1 MSTVYLGGK
10 FVPKSEAMVSVE
22 DRGFLLADG
31 VYEVVPFYEGVPFYL
46 DRHLARLRYSLDA
59 VRIDL
64 DTSDVADVIRRL
76 IVENGLDREDRS
88 LVYLQVT
95 RGAAPRT
102 HWFPNPPVEPTVYGL
117 AKAWKR
123 PADDVWSR
131 GFTAVT
137 VPDRRWARVD
147 IKTTNLLPNVLA
159 FQDALDAGV
168 DDAILVRD
176 GVAIEGAHQ
185 NFWAV
190 IDATVVTHP
199 ATNLI
204 LAGITRGVVLE
215 LAREA
220 GMAVVERPIQ
230 LEEVRTAEELFF
242 TGATGEVRP
251 CVRVD
256 GKAIGSGA
264 VGPITRE
271 LSNALL
277 SLVERTKRGAEQG
290 TRQKPKEKAAAIA
303 R

>member
-1 MSTVYLGGK
+1 MSTVYLGGRY
-10 FVPKSEAMVSVE
+10 VPKSDAMVSVD

-46 DRHLARLRYSLDA
+46 DRHLARLRHSLDA
-59 VRIDL
+59 VRIDF
-64 DTSDVADVIRRL
+64 DTSDVGDVVRRL
-76 IVENGLDREDRS
+76 VVENGLEREDRS

-131 GFTAVT
+131 GFTAIT

-159 FQDALDAGV
+159 FQEALDAGV

-190 IDATVVTHP
+190 IDGAVVTHP

-215 LAREA
+215 LARGA
-220 GMAVVERPIQ
+220 GMRVEERAIQ
-230 LEEVRTAEELFF
+230 LEEIGAAEELFF

-256 GKAIGSGA
+256 GGAIGSGR
-264 VGPITRE
+264 VGPVTRE
-271 LSNALL
+271 LSEALL
-277 SLVERTKRGAEQG
+277 ELIERVKESATAE
-290 TRQKPKEKAAAIA
+290 AAAIA

>member
-1 MSTVYLGGK
+1 MSTVYLNGR
-10 FVPKSEAMVSVE
+10 FVPKAEATVSVE

-31 VYEVVPFYEGVPFYL
+31 VYEVVPFYEGVPFFL

-59 VRIDL
+59 IRIDF
-64 DTSDVADVIRRL
+64 DTSQVGDLVRRL
-76 IVENGLDREDRS
+76 VAENALEREDRS
-88 LVYLQVT
+88 IVYLQVT

-102 HWFPNPPVEPTVYGL
+102 HWFPEPAVEPTVYGH
-117 AKAWKR
+117 AKAWTR
-123 PADDVWSR
+123 PADAVWSR
-131 GFTAVT
+131 GFTAIT

-159 FQDALDAGV
+159 FQTARESGV

-190 IDATVVTHP
+190 VGGTVVTHP

-215 LAREA
+215 LARAA
-220 GMAVVERPIQ
+220 GMDVQERAIQ
-230 LEEVRTAEELFF
+230 LEELAVAEESFF

-251 CVRVD
+251 CVQVD
-256 GKAIGSGA
+256 GKAIGDGR
-264 VGPITRE
+264 VGPITRA
-271 LSNALL
+271 LSTAFLA
-277 SLVERTKRGAEQG
+277 LVERTKQSARHSPTHSAKVE
-290 TRQKPKEKAAAIA
+290 AAAIT